1 MSDHFGVGIRD
12 KTRASQLEPIAQI
25 AMIFDD
31 AVVNDRN
38 AIDRVRMR
46 VPFIWTAMR
55 GPARVANAYEAG
67 ERFASK
73 FVLEV
78 LEFADCAPPR
88 KVTAFKRGDTG

>member
-12 KTRASQLEPIAQI
+12 KTRASQLEPIAQF

-78 LEFADCAPPR
+78 LEFADGAPPR
-88 KVTAFKRGDTG
+88 KVTAFKRSDTG